1 MKLKILITGGTGL
14 VGQEITKLMEA
25 NGHEVSYMSRSNST
39 TGRKT
44 FLWNVESGEIDP
56 NAIEYSDVI
65 IHLAGENISSK
76 RWSAKQKEKIINSR
90 TQSTQLLNKV
100 IKKAYKKPL
109 AFISA
114 SASGYYGGVT
124 TDTVFTEN
132 DKAGNDFLAET
143 VERWE
148 ASVVEISKNGIP
160 TAILRLGLVM
170 SRKGGALPKLL
181 PTIKM
186 GLGSAIGNG
195 KQWMPWISI
204 EDLARMF
211 IFVMEKKLIPEKP
224 TKPIIYNAVGV
235 EHINNKEFMKRIAK
249 AIHRP
254 FFFPSVPSFVFK
266 ILFGEMSIIVLNGSR
281 ISSEKIQA
289 EGFKFKDTKIEDL
302 F

>member
-25 NGHEVSYMSRSNST
+25 NGHEVSYMSRRNSK

-44 FLWNVESGEIDP
+44 FLWNIETGEIDVS
-56 NAIEYSDVI
+56 AIEYADVI

-76 RWSAKQKEKIINSR
+76 RWTAKQKEKIVNSR
-90 TQSTQLLNKV
+90 TQSTQLLNKA
-100 IKKAYKKPL
+100 IKQVAKKPI

-124 TDTVFTEN
+124 SDKIYTEN

-148 ASVVEISKNGIP
+148 SGVKEISKNGIP

-170 SRKGGALPKLL
+170 SKKGGALPKLL

-211 IFVMEKKLIPEKP
+211 LFVMEEKLIPEKP
-224 TKPIIYNAVGV
+224 TAPIIYNAVGV
-235 EHINNKEFMKRIAK
+235 EHITNREFMKRIAK

-254 FFFPSVPSFVFK
+254 FFFPNVPGVVFK
-266 ILFGEMSIIVLNGSR
+266 ILFGEMSIILLHGSR

-289 EGFKFKDTKIEDL
+289 EGFKFIDTKIEDL